1 VNGVAK
7 QLEDAFPWLV
17 SVACAAHRLALSCK
31 DASTSVPYMGTF
43 RDHLQKLHLYFR
55 NSANR
60 TAALKMAGQT
70 LGIDNL
76 KVKASFA
83 ESKKILTS
91 PIVG

>member
-1 VNGVAK
+1 
-7 QLEDAFPWLV
+7 
-17 SVACAAHRLALSCK
+17 
-31 DASTSVPYMGTF
+31 MGTF

>member
-7 QLEDAFPWLV
+7 QVEDAFPWLV

-43 RDHLQKLHLYFR
+43 RDHLQKLHLYFH
-55 NSANR
+55 NITNR

-70 LGIDNL
+70 LVIDDL
-76 KVKASFA
+76 KAKASFA
-83 ESKKILTS
+83 KSKTILAS
-91 PIVG
+91 IVG